1 MKMHRYIHSA
11 LESTTKTL
19 MRVSLIAVAGLS
31 IPALGQE
38 ANLVGLELQPTLNEL
53 ELHQIQGQGAHFRP
67 PELQPVYIILWDE
80 SGQKSNKPQ
89 RNGNI
94 TVQMTIGNES

>member
-1 MKMHRYIHSA
+1 M
-11 LESTTKTL
+11 LETVTKTL

-38 ANLVGLELQPTLNEL
+38 ANLSVLDTQTTLNES

-67 PELQPVYIILWDE
+67 PELHPVNIILWDE
-80 SGQKSNKPQ
+80 SDRKAGKPQ
-89 RNGNI
+89 RNGNNI
-94 TVQMTIGNES
+94 TVQMTIGKQS